1 MRRVA
6 GWGVALG
13 GVLLLAGL
21 AATRVDA
28 GAGHAPPTVTVYKTP
43 T

>member
-6 GWGVALG
+6 GWGALVTG
-13 GVLLLAGL
+13 ILVLAGF

-28 GAGHAPPTVTVYKTP
+28 GTGHAPPTVTVYKTP

>member
-1 MRRVA
+1 MRRGA

-13 GVLLLAGL
+13 GVLLLVGL
-21 AATRVDA
+21 AAARVDA
-28 GAGHAPPTVTVYKTP
+28 GTGHAPPTVTVYKTP